1 MRQTIDETGGKKEDN
16 EKNNTGK
23 KEDNEKNNMG
33 KKEDGEKKEKTN
45 WNKLEL
51 GQHMWKQLK
60 RVSIP
65 VFNGDKKSYQS

>member
-1 MRQTIDETGGKKEDN
+1 M
-16 EKNNTGK
+16 GK